1 MLAPSATPVSTISML
16 RPPLRIAHRGMPRRE
31 RENTLPSFAA
41 ALAAGAQGIELDVH
55 ASADGIVVVHHDPIT
70 SAGAE
75 IATTLWSDLA
85 GAHGPSIG
93 TTNIPTLAAVCDLV
107 ADRAELFVEIKG
119 EGIEEAVTRV
129 LDGRRGTFAI
139 HSFDHATIGRLARA
153 RTPYRLGLLFDE
165 SVDGAVELMAEYGA
179 ADVWPHRSLVD
190 RLLVE
195 RVQRSGGRV
204 IAWTVN
210 STSEARRLADYG
222 VDGICTDDVTLLDA
236 LNS

>member
-1 MLAPSATPVSTISML
+1 MRARPATTVSTISML

-31 RENTLPSFAA
+31 RENTLPSFSA

-55 ASADGIVVVHHDPIT
+55 ATADGIVVIHHDPIT

-75 IATTLWSDLA
+75 IATTLWSELN
-85 GAHGPSIG
+85 GAHGPSIAG
-93 TTNIPTLAAVCDLV
+93 AAIPSLAAVCDLV

-129 LDGRRGTFAI
+129 LDGKRGTFAI

-153 RTPYRLGLLFDE
+153 RVPYRLGLLFGD
-165 SVDGAVELMAEYGA
+165 SVDGAVERMAEYGA
-179 ADVWPHRSLVD
+179 ADAWPHRSLID
-190 RLLVE
+190 RPLVE
-195 RVQRSGGRV
+195 RIQRSGGRV

-210 STSEARRLADYG
+210 SVSDARRLADYG
-222 VDGICTDDVTLLDA
+222 VDGICTDDVTLLDV
-236 LNS
+236 LR